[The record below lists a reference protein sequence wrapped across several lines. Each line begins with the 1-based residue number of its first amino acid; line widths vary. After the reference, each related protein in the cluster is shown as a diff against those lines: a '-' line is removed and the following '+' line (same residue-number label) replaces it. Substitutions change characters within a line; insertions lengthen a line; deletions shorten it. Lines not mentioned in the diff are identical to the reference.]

1 MLKFYFDFFLFEGK
15 TKLDD
20 VRHKIFLKLEFSD
33 KFVIFKFLKIL
44 WFHNSINIFYASKK
58 IFLENSSISEV
69 NKQEF
74 NFRRPCQFNFKHVDN
89 IFL

>member
-20 VRHKIFLKLEFSD
+20 VRHKIFLKLEISD
-33 KFVIFKFLKIL
+33 KFVIFKLLKIL

-58 IFLENSSISEV
+58 IFLENNQSQKSISRNLIFGDLV
-69 NKQEF
+69 NLMLTTF
-74 NFRRPCQFNFKHVDN
+74 FYR
-89 IFL
+89 